1 MTRTKPNETQGHR
14 DRPEV
19 QMGTIWITASWIG
32 AVLSLGLGFMVY
44 EALPET
50 RLFILGALGLG
61 VVIGLALWWRHR

>member
-1 MTRTKPNETQGHR
+1 MTRNKPNETQGHR

-19 QMGTIWITASWIG
+19 QMGTIWITASWVG

-44 EALPET
+44 ETLPET

-61 VVIGLALWWRHR
+61 VLIGLALWWRHR

>member
-1 MTRTKPNETQGHR
+1 
-14 DRPEV
+14 
-19 QMGTIWITASWIG
+19 MGTLWITASWIG

-61 VVIGLALWWRHR
+61 VVIGLALWWKHR